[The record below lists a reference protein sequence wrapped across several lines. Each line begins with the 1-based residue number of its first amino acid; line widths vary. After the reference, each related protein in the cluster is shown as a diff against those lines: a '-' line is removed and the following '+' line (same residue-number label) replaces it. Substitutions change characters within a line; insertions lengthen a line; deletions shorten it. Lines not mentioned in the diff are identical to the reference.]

1 MLLDLAIS
9 EHAGSVSYYPH
20 LGTSDHIAIFVGFQM
35 SLHVPSS
42 SPTRKVYHWKSAPWR
57 HLCGHFCQVQW
68 GFLKSKPIPDAID
81 TFVNILTMAHDRYVS
96 STLPTIKRPTVWWDH
111 YCQRTSQRKLHAWR
125 RRDWLAYRDSV
136 LTLLL
141 KGLRLSPIV
150 FIKDHFIPSC
160 SQDLQIVCGGILP
173 GISVDCLKL
182 VIDLPLMLIVL
193 LLILLANYHCLL
205 ILIPVCPLLSRE
217 CVNE

>member
-1 MLLDLAIS
+1 M
-9 EHAGSVSYYPH
+9 
-20 LGTSDHIAIFVGFQM
+20 
-35 SLHVPSS
+35 

-57 HLCGHFCQVQW
+57 HLCRHFRRVQW

-81 TFVNILTMAHDRYVS
+81 AFVNILTMARDHYVS

-111 YCQRTSQRKLHAWR
+111 YCQRTYQRKLHTWR
-125 RRDWLAYRDSV
+125 RRDWPAYRDSV
-136 LTLLL
+136 FVL
-141 KGLRLSPIV
+141 KGLRLSPFV
-150 FIKDHFIPSC
+150 FINDHFVPSC

-205 ILIPVCPLLSRE
+205 ILIPVCPLLHRSLM
-217 CVNE
+217 